1 VNLDA
6 KKIHLIM
13 ELRRSWVSDTS
24 VLSAIELT
32 PREFF
37 MSEALRDRAYDNVAL
52 PIDCGQTIS
61 QPLVVG
67 VMTQALRVEERMRV
81 LEVGTGSG
89 YQSAILSRLCR
100 RVYTI
105 ERYKRLMTQA
115 EKRFTKLGHTN
126 ITTRVGDGSKG
137 WQEQAPISRIL
148 VTAAATDVPPDLA
161 DQLEEDGIMIVPV
174 GDEYGDQQVL
184 RVTRTADGFDHEELL
199 PVRFVPLVE
208 GELDSKPDDSESNDL
223 G

>member
-1 VNLDA
+1 MNLEA
-6 KKIHLIM
+6 KKIRLIM
-13 ELRRSWVSDTS
+13 ELRRSWISDTS

-32 PREFF
+32 SREAFLP
-37 MSEALRDRAYDNVAL
+37 EALHDRAYENVAL

-67 VMTQALRVEERMRV
+67 VMTQALRMEERMRV

-89 YQSAILSRLCR
+89 YQTAILSRLCR

-105 ERYKRLMTQA
+105 ERYKRLMAQA
-115 EKRFTKLGHTN
+115 EKRFAELGLTN

-137 WQEQAPISRIL
+137 WPEQAPIARII
-148 VTAAATDVPPDLA
+148 VTAAAADVPPALA
-161 DQLEEDGIMIVPV
+161 DQLDEGGIMIVPE
-174 GDEYGDQQVL
+174 GDEYGNQQVL
-184 RVTRTADGFDHEELL
+184 RITRTAAGFDHEELL

-208 GELDSKPDDSESNDL
+208 GEPDSGAD
-223 G
+223 

>member
-1 VNLDA
+1 MNLEA
-6 KKIHLIM
+6 KKIRLIM
-13 ELRRSWVSDTS
+13 ELRRYWISDTS

-32 PREFF
+32 SREAFLP
-37 MSEALRDRAYDNVAL
+37 EALHDRAYENVAL

-67 VMTQALRVEERMRV
+67 VMTQALRMEERMRV

-89 YQSAILSRLCR
+89 YQTAILSRLCR

-105 ERYKRLMTQA
+105 ERYKRLMAQA
-115 EKRFTKLGHTN
+115 EKRFTELGLTN

-137 WQEQAPISRIL
+137 WPEQAPIARII
-148 VTAAATDVPPDLA
+148 VTAAAADVPPALA
-161 DQLEEDGIMIVPV
+161 DQLDEGGIMIVPV
-174 GDEYGDQQVL
+174 GDEYGNQQVL
-184 RVTRTADGFDHEELL
+184 RITRTADGFDHEELL

-208 GELDSKPDDSESNDL
+208 GEPDSGAD
-223 G
+223 

>member
-1 VNLDA
+1 VNLEA

-13 ELRRSWVSDTS
+13 ELRRFWVSDTK

-32 PREFF
+32 PRELF
-37 MSEALRDRAYDNVAL
+37 MPEVLRDRAYDNVAL

-105 ERYKRLMTQA
+105 ERYKRLMAQA
-115 EKRFTKLGHTN
+115 EKRFAEMGLTN

-137 WQEQAPISRIL
+137 WPEQAPIGRIL
-148 VTAAATDVPPDLA
+148 VTAAAADVPPALA
-161 DQLEEDGIMIVPV
+161 DQLDEGGIMIVPV

-184 RVTRTADGFDHEELL
+184 RVTRTTDGFNHEELL

-208 GELDSKPDDSESNDL
+208 GEPDFKPDDSKS
-223 G
+223 

>member
-1 VNLDA
+1 MNLEA
-6 KKIHLIM
+6 KKIRLIM
-13 ELRRSWVSDTS
+13 ELRRSWISDTS

-32 PREFF
+32 SREAFLP
-37 MSEALRDRAYDNVAL
+37 EALHDRAYENVAL

-67 VMTQALRVEERMRV
+67 VMTQALRMEERMRV

-89 YQSAILSRLCR
+89 YQTAILSRLCR

-105 ERYKRLMTQA
+105 ERYKRLMAQA
-115 EKRFTKLGHTN
+115 EKRFTELGLTN

-137 WQEQAPISRIL
+137 WPEQAPIARII
-148 VTAAATDVPPDLA
+148 VTAAAADVPPALA
-161 DQLEEDGIMIVPV
+161 DQLDEGGIMIVPV
-174 GDEYGDQQVL
+174 GDEYGNQQVL
-184 RVTRTADGFDHEELL
+184 RITRTADGFDHEELL

-208 GELDSKPDDSESNDL
+208 GKPDSGAD
-223 G
+223 

>member
-1 VNLDA
+1 VNLEA
-6 KKIHLIM
+6 KKIRLIM
-13 ELRRSWVSDTS
+13 ELRRSWISDTS

-32 PREFF
+32 SREAFLP
-37 MSEALRDRAYDNVAL
+37 EALHDRAYENVAL

-67 VMTQALRVEERMRV
+67 VMTQALRMEERMRV

-89 YQSAILSRLCR
+89 YQTAILSRLCR

-105 ERYKRLMTQA
+105 ERYKRLMAQA
-115 EKRFTKLGHTN
+115 EKRFAELGLTN

-137 WQEQAPISRIL
+137 WPEQAPIARIL
-148 VTAAATDVPPDLA
+148 VTAAAADVPPALA
-161 DQLEEDGIMIVPV
+161 DQLDEGGIMIVPV
-174 GDEYGDQQVL
+174 GDEYGNQQVL
-184 RVTRTADGFDHEELL
+184 RITRTADGFDHEELL

-208 GELDSKPDDSESNDL
+208 GEPDSGAD
-223 G
+223 

>member
-1 VNLDA
+1 MNLEA
-6 KKIHLIM
+6 KKIRLIM
-13 ELRRSWVSDTS
+13 ELRRSWISDTS

-32 PREFF
+32 SREAFLP
-37 MSEALRDRAYDNVAL
+37 EALHDRAYENVAL

-67 VMTQALRVEERMRV
+67 VMTQALRMEERMRV

-89 YQSAILSRLCR
+89 YQTAILSRLCR

-105 ERYKRLMTQA
+105 ERYKRLMAQA
-115 EKRFTKLGHTN
+115 EKRFTELGLTN

-137 WQEQAPISRIL
+137 WPEQAPIARIL
-148 VTAAATDVPPDLA
+148 VTAAAADVPPALA
-161 DQLEEDGIMIVPV
+161 DQLDEGGIMIVPV
-174 GDEYGDQQVL
+174 GDEYGNQQVL
-184 RVTRTADGFDHEELL
+184 RITRTAAGFDHEELL

-208 GELDSKPDDSESNDL
+208 GEPDSGAD
-223 G
+223 

>member
-1 VNLDA
+1 VNLEV
-6 KKIHLIM
+6 KKIRLIM
-13 ELRRSWVSDTS
+13 ELRRSWVSDTK

-32 PREFF
+32 PRELF
-37 MSEALRDRAYDNVAL
+37 MPEALRDRAYDNVAL

-89 YQSAILSRLCR
+89 YQSAILARLCR
-100 RVYTI
+100 RVYAI
-105 ERYKRLMTQA
+105 ERYKQLMAQA
-115 EKRFTKLGHTN
+115 EKRFAELGLTN

-137 WQEQAPISRIL
+137 WPEQAPIGRIL
-148 VTAAATDVPPDLA
+148 VTAAAADVPPALA
-161 DQLEEDGIMIVPV
+161 DQLDEGGIMIVPV

-184 RVTRTADGFDHEELL
+184 RVTRTTDGFNHEELL

-208 GELDSKPDDSESNDL
+208 GEPDFKPDDSKS
-223 G
+223 

>member
-1 VNLDA
+1 MNLEA
-6 KKIHLIM
+6 KKIRLIM
-13 ELRRSWVSDTS
+13 ELRRSWISDTS

-32 PREFF
+32 SREAFLP
-37 MSEALRDRAYDNVAL
+37 EALHDRAYENVAL

-67 VMTQALRVEERMRV
+67 VMTQALRMEERMRV

-89 YQSAILSRLCR
+89 YQTAILSRLCR

-105 ERYKRLMTQA
+105 ERYKRLMAQA
-115 EKRFTKLGHTN
+115 EKRFAELGLTN

-137 WQEQAPISRIL
+137 WPEQAPIARIL
-148 VTAAATDVPPDLA
+148 VTAAAADVPPALA
-161 DQLEEDGIMIVPV
+161 NQLEEGGIMIVPV
-174 GDEYGDQQVL
+174 GDEYGNQQVL
-184 RVTRTADGFDHEELL
+184 RITRTADGFDHEELL

-208 GELDSKPDDSESNDL
+208 GEPDSGAD
-223 G
+223 

>member
-1 VNLDA
+1 MNLEA
-6 KKIHLIM
+6 KKIRLIM
-13 ELRRSWVSDTS
+13 ELRRSWISDTS

-32 PREFF
+32 SREAFLP
-37 MSEALRDRAYDNVAL
+37 EALHDRAYENVAL

-67 VMTQALRVEERMRV
+67 VMTQALRMEERMRV

-89 YQSAILSRLCR
+89 YQTAILSRLCR

-105 ERYKRLMTQA
+105 ERYKQLMAQA
-115 EKRFTKLGHTN
+115 EKRFAELGLTN

-137 WQEQAPISRIL
+137 WPEQAPIARIL
-148 VTAAATDVPPDLA
+148 VTAAAADVPPALA
-161 DQLEEDGIMIVPV
+161 NQLEEGGIMIVPV
-174 GDEYGDQQVL
+174 GDEYGNQQVL
-184 RVTRTADGFDHEELL
+184 RITRTADGFDHEELL

-208 GELDSKPDDSESNDL
+208 GEPDSGAD
-223 G
+223 

>member
-1 VNLDA
+1 MNLEA

-13 ELRRSWVSDTS
+13 ELRRFWVSDTK

-32 PREFF
+32 PRELF
-37 MSEALRDRAYDNVAL
+37 MPEVLRDRAYDNVAL

-89 YQSAILSRLCR
+89 YQSAILARLCR
-100 RVYTI
+100 RVYAI
-105 ERYKRLMTQA
+105 ERYKQLMAQA
-115 EKRFTKLGHTN
+115 EKRFAELGLTN

-137 WQEQAPISRIL
+137 WPEQAPIGRIL
-148 VTAAATDVPPDLA
+148 VTAAAADVPPVLA
-161 DQLEEDGIMIVPV
+161 NQLDEGGIMIVPV

-208 GELDSKPDDSESNDL
+208 GEPDSKHDDSES
-223 G
+223 

>member
-1 VNLDA
+1 MNLEA

-13 ELRRSWVSDTS
+13 ELRRFWVSDTS

-32 PREFF
+32 PRELF
-37 MSEALRDRAYDNVAL
+37 MPEVLRDRAYDNVAL

-115 EKRFTKLGHTN
+115 EKRFAELGLTN

-137 WQEQAPISRIL
+137 WPEQAPIGRIL
-148 VTAAATDVPPDLA
+148 VTAAAADVPPALA
-161 DQLEEDGIMIVPV
+161 DQLDEGGIMIVPV
-174 GDEYGDQQVL
+174 GEEYGDQQVL
-184 RVTRTADGFDHEELL
+184 RVTRTADGFDHEQLL

-208 GELDSKPDDSESNDL
+208 GGPDSNLDDSES
-223 G
+223 

>member
-1 VNLDA
+1 MNLEA
-6 KKIHLIM
+6 KKIRLIM
-13 ELRRSWVSDTS
+13 ELRRSWISDTS

-32 PREFF
+32 SREAFLP
-37 MSEALRDRAYDNVAL
+37 EALHDRAYENVAL

-67 VMTQALRVEERMRV
+67 VMTQALRMEERMRV

-89 YQSAILSRLCR
+89 YQTAILSRLCR

-105 ERYKRLMTQA
+105 ERYKRLMAQA
-115 EKRFTKLGHTN
+115 EKRFAELGLTN

-137 WQEQAPISRIL
+137 WPEQAPIARII
-148 VTAAATDVPPDLA
+148 VTAAAADVPPALA
-161 DQLEEDGIMIVPV
+161 DQLDEGGIMIVPV
-174 GDEYGDQQVL
+174 GDEYGNQQVL
-184 RVTRTADGFDHEELL
+184 RITRTADGFDHEELL

-208 GELDSKPDDSESNDL
+208 GKPDSGAD
-223 G
+223 

>member
-1 VNLDA
+1 MNLEA
-6 KKIHLIM
+6 KKIRLIM
-13 ELRRSWVSDTS
+13 ELRRSWISDTS

-32 PREFF
+32 SREAFLP
-37 MSEALRDRAYDNVAL
+37 EALHDRAYENVAL

-67 VMTQALRVEERMRV
+67 VMTQALRMEERMRV

-89 YQSAILSRLCR
+89 YQTAILSRLCR

-105 ERYKRLMTQA
+105 ERYKRLMAQA
-115 EKRFTKLGHTN
+115 EKRFAELGLTN

-137 WQEQAPISRIL
+137 WPEQAPIARIL
-148 VTAAATDVPPDLA
+148 VTAAAADVPPALA
-161 DQLEEDGIMIVPV
+161 DQLEEGGIMIVPV
-174 GDEYGDQQVL
+174 GDEYGNQQVL
-184 RVTRTADGFDHEELL
+184 RITRTADGFDHEELL

-208 GELDSKPDDSESNDL
+208 GEPDSGAD
-223 G
+223 

>member
-1 VNLDA
+1 MNLEA
-6 KKIHLIM
+6 KKIRLIM
-13 ELRRSWVSDTS
+13 ELRRYWISDTS

-32 PREFF
+32 SREAFLP
-37 MSEALRDRAYDNVAL
+37 EALHDRAYENVAL

-67 VMTQALRVEERMRV
+67 VMTQALRMEERMRV

-89 YQSAILSRLCR
+89 YQTAILSRLCR

-105 ERYKRLMTQA
+105 ERYKRLMAQA
-115 EKRFTKLGHTN
+115 EKRFAELGLTN

-137 WQEQAPISRIL
+137 WPEQAPIARIL
-148 VTAAATDVPPDLA
+148 VTAAAADVPPALA
-161 DQLEEDGIMIVPV
+161 NQLEEGGIMIVPV
-174 GDEYGDQQVL
+174 GDEYGNQQVL
-184 RVTRTADGFDHEELL
+184 RITRTADGFDHEELL

-208 GELDSKPDDSESNDL
+208 GEPDSGAD
-223 G
+223 

>member
-1 VNLDA
+1 
-6 KKIHLIM
+6 M
-13 ELRRSWVSDTS
+13 ELRRYWISDTS

-32 PREFF
+32 SREAFLP
-37 MSEALRDRAYDNVAL
+37 EALHDRAYENVAL

-67 VMTQALRVEERMRV
+67 VMTQALRMEERMRV

-89 YQSAILSRLCR
+89 YQTAILSRLCR

-105 ERYKRLMTQA
+105 ERYKRLMAQA
-115 EKRFTKLGHTN
+115 EKRFTELGLTN

-137 WQEQAPISRIL
+137 WPEQAPIARII
-148 VTAAATDVPPDLA
+148 VTAAAADVPPALA
-161 DQLEEDGIMIVPV
+161 DQLEEGGIMIVPV
-174 GDEYGDQQVL
+174 GDEYGNQQVL
-184 RVTRTADGFDHEELL
+184 RITRTADGFDHEELL

-208 GELDSKPDDSESNDL
+208 GEPDSGAD
-223 G
+223 

>member
-1 VNLDA
+1 MNLEA
-6 KKIHLIM
+6 KKIRLIM
-13 ELRRSWVSDTS
+13 ELRRYWISDTS

-32 PREFF
+32 SREAFLP
-37 MSEALRDRAYDNVAL
+37 EALHDRAYENVAL

-67 VMTQALRVEERMRV
+67 VMTQALRMEERMRV

-89 YQSAILSRLCR
+89 YQTAILSRLCR

-105 ERYKRLMTQA
+105 ERYKRLMAQA
-115 EKRFTKLGHTN
+115 EKRFTELGLTN

-137 WQEQAPISRIL
+137 WPEQAPIARII
-148 VTAAATDVPPDLA
+148 VTAAAADVPPALA
-161 DQLEEDGIMIVPV
+161 DQLDEGGIMIVPV
-174 GDEYGDQQVL
+174 GDEYGNQQVL
-184 RVTRTADGFDHEELL
+184 RITRTAAGFDHEELL

-208 GELDSKPDDSESNDL
+208 GEPDSGAD
-223 G
+223 